1 MAHTVGL
8 RPGDLFASLEP
19 EAVVSQPDDVATEA
33 AIARHGDVI
42 GRDDLATALGWSPAR
57 LLDALEVLDRW
68 LAGTGIRLRR
78 TGWDRYT
85 LEPSASALPG
95 EHVRRLARVRGAST
109 FLVAPDAARPGQ
121 LPTPP
126 AVADVGQARGDA
138 AGIAPS
144 PRSGPGP
151 EASPQGGPR
160 CNPSAPRGGGRPC
173 ARHEPIKEVEIA
185 LPSGPIRSVSPSGG
199 RPTPRSWPSR
209 AGCSASWWGTGP

>member
-1 MAHTVGL
+1 MPTARSGSPLRTIISGVVRRPPCSLSRCGPKAISMAHTVGL

-95 EHVRRLARVRGAST
+95 EHVRRLARLRGAST
-109 FLVAPDAARPGQ
+109 FLVAPDAARPG
-121 LPTPP
+121 
-126 AVADVGQARGDA
+126 
-138 AGIAPS
+138 
-144 PRSGPGP
+144 
-151 EASPQGGPR
+151 
-160 CNPSAPRGGGRPC
+160 
-173 ARHEPIKEVEIA
+173 H
-185 LPSGPIRSVSPSGG
+185 
-199 RPTPRSWPSR
+199 
-209 AGCSASWWGTGP
+209 